1 MVLWLTVEG
10 GTEVPDE
17 KVIVYSAVLEE
28 FLQGRQTPSKSGTA
42 TWVTPVDGRGNS
54 LPYRTIAYVHVF
66 MIAVKDASLISFLMC
81 AQRATPLL

>member
-1 MVLWLTVEG
+1 MEG

-42 TWVTPVDGRGNS
+42 TWATPVDGRG
-54 LPYRTIAYVHVF
+54 
-66 MIAVKDASLISFLMC
+66 K
-81 AQRATPLL
+81 